1 MFNASCWQL
10 FFQCENN
17 KCDDKRAQEDIA
29 KIRSR
34 LWVLS
39 RAKLHPLA
47 TGNFNEYY
55 VKFEQRHQRFSLGQ
69 LNYLFDLRPKGL
81 SASNLSP
88 RSRTPHG
95 PI

>member
-1 MFNASCWQL
+1 MCTEPCWQL
-10 FFQCENN
+10 FLQHEHDKGN
-17 KCDDKRAQEDIA
+17 DKRAQEDVA
-29 KIRSR
+29 KIRPR

-39 RAKLHPLA
+39 SAELHPLGA
-47 TGNFNEYY
+47 GNFNEYY

-69 LNYLFDLRPKGL
+69 LKHLFDLRPEGL

>member
-1 MFNASCWQL
+1 MFYASCWQL

-17 KCDDKRAQEDIA
+17 KYDDKRAHEDIA
-29 KIRSR
+29 KIRPR

-47 TGNFNEYY
+47 TSNFNEDY
-55 VKFEQRHQRFSLGQ
+55 VKLEQRHQRFSLGQ
-69 LNYLFDLRPKGL
+69 LNYLFYLRPEGL
-81 SASNLSP
+81 SASNISP
-88 RSRTPHG
+88 RSRTPLD

>member
-10 FFQCENN
+10 FFQSENN
-17 KCDDKRAQEDIA
+17 KHDKKRAQEDIA
-29 KIRSR
+29 KIRPR

-39 RAKLHPLA
+39 RTELHPLA
-47 TGNFNEYY
+47 AGDFDEYY
-55 VKFEQRHQRFSLGQ
+55 VELEERHQRFSLGQ

-81 SASNLSP
+81 SASNISP
-88 RSRTPHG
+88 RSRTPRD

>member
-1 MFNASCWQL
+1 MESALFWLL

-39 RAKLHPLA
+39 RAKLHPLGA
-47 TGNFNEYY
+47 GNFNEYY

-69 LNYLFDLRPKGL
+69 LNYLFDLRPEGL
-81 SASNLSP
+81 SASTISP
-88 RSRTPHG
+88 RSRTPHD